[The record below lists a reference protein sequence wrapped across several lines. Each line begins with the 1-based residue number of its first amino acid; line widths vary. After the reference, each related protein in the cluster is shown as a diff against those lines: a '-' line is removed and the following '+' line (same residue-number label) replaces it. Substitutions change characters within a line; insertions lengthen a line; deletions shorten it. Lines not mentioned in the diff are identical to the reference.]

1 MTGGSSCVFR
11 ETILR
16 VGGGWSARV
25 PLSIYAI
32 LVGPPTL
39 ADTHQIFIN
48 APEGCRHG
56 THTSKHARTAPSVR
70 PSVPLSVA
78 VRQTD
83 RRQPEGRVSSR
94 AGLPMTTLG
103 SPCDECN
110 KRHYCLLKGLRAIS
124 KTKRV
129 YE

>member
-1 MTGGSSCVFR
+1 MPERLEPLERPGGRKPSTRRNLERLSSGR
-11 ETILR
+11 APM
-16 VGGGWSARV
+16 GK
-25 PLSIYAI
+25 
-32 LVGPPTL
+32 
-39 ADTHQIFIN
+39 FIN